1 MKINII
7 LLNLTKFKQNNE
19 DRLRI
24 GYAFCDKESAG
35 DSPKYKGYREFS
47 IFTDNVKVFDEIKL
61 DSLLKPCVAY
71 LVEKKSQ
78 RDPLKSYKTIEKIEI
93 NGLSF
98 NLV

>member
-7 LLNLTKFKQNNE
+7 LLNLTKFKQNDE

-24 GYAFCDKESAG
+24 GYTFMDKETAG

-47 IFTDNVKVFDEIKL
+47 CFTKNVKAFDEIKL

-78 RDPLKSYKTIEKIEI
+78 RDPLRTYKTIDRLEI
-93 NGLSF
+93 NGLSI
-98 NLV
+98 NLL